1 MFDVAAKLCG
11 RILVLSDVTLA
22 SVLRE
27 FVLRCSSDLDGDGL
41 EVVWLSPFDGITGTW
56 YWYCPLLSGQAVR
69 IVVDRRHQL
78 DVILASAFRASVP
91 RRLRDVDGEGLAV
104 GWLSLLNEVT
114 WLAVALP
121 CSGKIVTCFVD
132 NRRQQ
137 VSTCLDVTVVLA
149 QRRPVNVSVLDLD
162 GDDDGLEDAH
172 HSPHKMIGAPWL
184 WEDVD
189 ASECP
194 GLATVR
200 REE

>member
-1 MFDVAAKLCG
+1 MFDIAAKLCG

-27 FVLRCSSDLDGDGL
+27 SVLRCSSDLDGDGL
-41 EVVWLSPFDGITGTW
+41 EVVWLSPFNGIIGTW
-56 YWYCPLLSGQAVR
+56 YWYPFLSGQAVR

-78 DVILASAFRASVP
+78 DVILESAFRASVP
-91 RRLRDVDGEGLAV
+91 RRLRDFDGEELAV

-114 WLAVALP
+114 WLALALP
-121 CSGKIVTCFVD
+121 WNGKIVTCLVD

-172 HSPHKMIGAPWL
+172 HSPLKVIGAPCL